1 MRRTRVDANVSRGQ
15 CATHRSQ
22 TYLFRLMLCVRCDA
36 QLHSPHL
43 WGKLSHE
50 WRGGGRE
57 ARIVNSFI
65 KTQKREGLK
74 EMSESTRSVKPIRM
88 ALLGLGQRGL
98 QHLKALWTLQQEGM
112 VQLVALG
119 DAFAQNLEEAKIQRY
134 VPGFQA
140 HDIVHSTNFAALMDA
155 QPDALYI
162 CLPPNVHNGEVIQ
175 AAQAG
180 IHLFVEK
187 PMSLFLDEAL
197 AMEKA
202 IAEANII
209 STVGFQQRFDVRH
222 EAMKTFL
229 ADKTPILGQYVF
241 HAPFE
246 AHSVKHTHT
255 ETQGGPTNRVWTANR
270 AWSGGTV
277 VEGGIHPLDLWRY
290 WFGNVVWVQ
299 ATYNHRPP
307 HEIFDGA
314 DNPYAYAVT
323 FGFANGAL
331 GSMTLSRLRK
341 VYATQSLHQV
351 LWSEGHL
358 CLEDKDVALYHYS
371 GAYPPTTVPS
381 RESVRSVLPVAQ
393 AQDTTLAI
401 ARSFALA
408 IREGDAS
415 LVRSP
420 FDDAMNSLA
429 AVIAANVSDELGGV
443 KVNLDKLLTAPEYA
457 QFRAKPA

>member
-1 MRRTRVDANVSRGQ
+1 MTQSTQ
-15 CATHRSQ
+15 
-22 TYLFRLMLCVRCDA
+22 
-36 QLHSPHL
+36 
-43 WGKLSHE
+43 
-50 WRGGGRE
+50 
-57 ARIVNSFI
+57 
-65 KTQKREGLK
+65 TQKP
-74 EMSESTRSVKPIRM
+74 VRM

-98 QHLKALWTLQQEGM
+98 QHLKALWALQQEGL
-112 VQLVALG
+112 VELVALG
-119 DAFAQNLEEAKIQRY
+119 DAFTQNLAEAKIQRY

-140 HDIVHSTNFAALMDA
+140 GDIVHSTDFAALMDA
-155 QPDALYI
+155 QPDAMYI
-162 CLPPNVHNGEVIQ
+162 CLPPNVHNGEVLQ
-175 AAQAG
+175 AARAG

-187 PMSLFLDEAL
+187 PMSLFLDEAIE
-197 AMEKA
+197 MEKA
-202 IAEANII
+202 IAAANII

-222 EAMKTFL
+222 EAMQTFL
-229 ADKTPILGQYVF
+229 ADKTPIMAQYVF

-290 WFGNVVWVQ
+290 WFGDVAWVQ

-307 HEIFDGA
+307 QEVFDGA

-323 FGFANGAL
+323 FGFACGAL

-341 VYATQSLHQV
+341 VYATQSAHQV

-358 CLEDKDVALYHYS
+358 CLEDRDVAVYHYD
-371 GAYPPTTVPS
+371 GEYPPATAPS
-381 RESVRSVLPVAQ
+381 RESVRSILPVPA

-401 ARSFALA
+401 ARSFVLA
-408 IREGDAS
+408 IREGDPS

-420 FDDAMNSLA
+420 FADAMNSLA

-443 KVNLDKLLTAPEYA
+443 KVKLDELLTAPQYA
-457 QFRAKPA
+457 RFRAKPA